1 MDNEKFK
8 RWFDKT
14 LEVLIVVFA
23 VCWTILKWI
32 FAFYAFIFGTIFWLL
47 DLWLGDGRNPV
58 RPPWDKPRGKN
69 VFNPAQFREEFPQL
83 KVEDILK
90 EFKDKLEQAER
101 QGKLEPEQ
109 KQVVQK
115 LRQFDRS
122 KYNSRLRDVF
132 EDDELDELL
141 LLILMLLGVEI
152 G

>member
-14 LEVLIVVFA
+14 LEVLMVVFA

-32 FAFYAFIFGTIFWLL
+32 FVFYAFIFGTIFWLL

-58 RPPWDKPRGKN
+58 RPPWDKPLGKTA
-69 VFNPAQFREEFPQL
+69 FNPVQFREEFPQL